1 MQEYDSIMRGYFC
14 IGLVDYMFKGKSL
27 TRFTSL
33 FSPSSLE
40 DNDKVILNY
49 FLIQNQYKNG

>member
-14 IGLVDYMFKGKSL
+14 IGLVDCMFKGKSL

-33 FSPSSLE
+33 FSPSNLE

>member
-1 MQEYDSIMRGYFC
+1 MQEYDSIMRGYFS

-33 FSPSSLE
+33 FSPSNLE